1 MVIKICN
8 YINNCNICQLQKQ
21 LRNPFKA
28 PLKTRKVVTNAGE
41 VWYLDHFSPIN
52 TRKLASLHSY
62 AEDEPD
68 DPSKEETK
76 FLSIQICTSSCRYLY
91 SLY

>member
-1 MVIKICN
+1 MQVRYGN
-8 YINNCNICQLQKQ
+8 
-21 LRNPFKA
+21 
-28 PLKTRKVVTNAGE
+28 
-41 VWYLDHFSPIN
+41 LDHFSPIN
-52 TRKLASLHSY
+52 TRKLGSLHSY

-76 FLSIQICTSSCRYLY
+76 ICPYKYVLVAIDSLY